1 MQAKIIKRNVDAA
14 RPKERDWFMWDT
26 ELKGFGLKVTR
37 SGNRIYIVQY
47 RMSGR
52 GVPTR
57 RLTIGKHG
65 SPWTPEKAREEAK
78 RVLGEI
84 ADGQDPQ
91 QVKMAD
97 KAAMTVS
104 ELCERYLEEGCAT
117 KKPST
122 IATDKGRIER
132 HIKPLLG
139 RQRVKDLTVNDIKR
153 FMADIAKGKTAA
165 DERTGPH
172 GRARVVGG
180 KGTATRTVGLLGGI
194 LSFAVAEGVR
204 SDNPAR
210 GVKRFPDRKNERFLN
225 SHELARLGEVLRTA
239 GEAEKERVNLERTL
253 SSTKLET
260 ERAALR
266 DRISTLAKGGE
277 NEMAIAAIR
286 MLILTGCRKTEILS
300 LKWHEVDFEF
310 GCLRLDDSKT
320 GQKTIMLGAP
330 ALQLLAGLSRDEKS
344 PYVFPALRG
353 EGHYVGLPKVWIRIR
368 ERAGLHDVRLHD
380 LRHTFASAGAGSGI
394 GLQVLGKLLGH
405 SDPKTTSRYAHIAND
420 PIKAAADRTAGRLA
434 DAMNERDSSRAEVID
449 LVKNK

>member
-14 RPKERDWFMWDT
+14 RPQERDWFMWDT

-52 GVPTR
+52 GLPTR

-65 SPWTPEKAREEAK
+65 SPWTPEKARAEAK
-78 RVLGEI
+78 RVLGEV

-91 QVKMAD
+91 QAKMTE

-104 ELCERYLEEGCAT
+104 ELCDRYLEEGCAT
-117 KKPST
+117 KKPTT

-139 RQRVKDLTVNDIKR
+139 RQRVKGLTVNDIKR
-153 FMADIAKGKTAA
+153 FMTDIAKGKTAV
-165 DERTGPH
+165 DVRTGIH

-204 SDNPAR
+204 SDNPVR
-210 GVKRFPDRKNERFLN
+210 GVKRYPDRKNERYLN
-225 SHELARLGEVLRTA
+225 SQELARLGDVLRVA
-239 GEAEKERVNLERTL
+239 EEAEKERSNLEVTL
-253 SSTKLET
+253 NGTTLET
-260 ERAALR
+260 ERTALR
-266 DRISTLAKGGE
+266 KRINNLAKEDE

-286 MLILTGCRKTEILS
+286 LLILTGCRKTEILS
-300 LKWHEVDFEF
+300 LKWHEVDFEL

-320 GQKTIMLGAP
+320 GQKTVMLGAP
-330 ALQLLAGLSRDEKS
+330 ALQLLAGLSRDEQS
-344 PYVFPALRG
+344 PFVFPALRG
-353 EGHYVGLPKVWIRIR
+353 KGHYVGLPKAWLKIRA
-368 ERAGLHDVRLHD
+368 RAGLNDVRLHD

-420 PIKAAADRTAGRLA
+420 PVRAAADRTSGRLA
-434 DAMNERDSSRAEVID
+434 DAMNNHHSREAKVVD
-449 LVKNK
+449 LNK

>member
-14 RPKERDWFMWDT
+14 RPQDRDWFIWDT

-52 GVPTR
+52 GMPTR

-65 SPWTPEKAREEAK
+65 SPWTPEKARAEAK
-78 RVLGEI
+78 RVLGEV

-91 QVKMAD
+91 QIKMTE

-104 ELCERYLEEGCAT
+104 ELCDRYLEEGCAT
-117 KKPST
+117 KKSST
-122 IATDKGRIER
+122 IATDTGRIER

-139 RQRVKDLTVNDIKR
+139 RRRVKDLTVNDIKR
-153 FMADIAKGKTAA
+153 FMADIAKGKTAI
-165 DERTGPH
+165 DEKTGPR

-180 KGTATRTVGLLGGI
+180 QGTASRTTGLLGGI
-194 LSFAVAEGVR
+194 LSFAIAEGVR
-204 SDNPAR
+204 SDNPAH

-225 SHELARLGEVLRTA
+225 SQELAKLGETLRIA
-239 GEAEKERVNLERTL
+239 EAAEKERNELERIL
-253 SSTKLET
+253 GHTKAET
-260 ERAALR
+260 ERATLR
-266 DRISTLAKGGE
+266 NRINALAKECE
-277 NEMAIAAIR
+277 NEMAIAAVR
-286 MLILTGCRKTEILS
+286 LLILSGCRKMEILS

-320 GQKTIMLGAP
+320 GQKIVMLGAP
-330 ALQLLAGLSRDEKS
+330 ALQLLAGLSREDKS
-344 PYVFPALRG
+344 PFVFPALRG
-353 EGHYVGLPKVWIRIR
+353 EGHYVGLPKAWNRIR
-368 ERAGLHDVRLHD
+368 KRAGLQDVRLHD
-380 LRHTFASAGAGSGI
+380 LRHTFASAGAGSGV

-405 SDPKTTSRYAHIAND
+405 SDPKTTGRYAHIAND

-434 DAMNERDSSRAEVID
+434 DAMSAGQGIEPNVID
-449 LVKNK
+449 LNSRH